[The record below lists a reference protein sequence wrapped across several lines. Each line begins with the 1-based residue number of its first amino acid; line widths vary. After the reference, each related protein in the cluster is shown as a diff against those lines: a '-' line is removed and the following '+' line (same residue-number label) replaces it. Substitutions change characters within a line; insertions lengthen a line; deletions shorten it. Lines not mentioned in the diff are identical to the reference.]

1 MASAQFNERQ
11 NMKYKL
17 SKKDQ
22 KIRAFVLK
30 YAKPKFVLPALGKTP
45 VDVNTLPDHRP
56 PSVTITDKDYL
67 TARLISD
74 DEIELDLKHGRD

>member
-11 NMKYKL
+11 NMKYRL
-17 SKKDQ
+17 SRKDQ

-30 YAKPKFVLPALGKTP
+30 YARPKMVFASLSKTP
-45 VDVNTLPDHRP
+45 VDVNKLPDHRP